1 MAFSL
6 IDFIV
11 ILQVTESDAVDVI
24 ETVLKDARTSLTT
37 QAYALTALL
46 KLSSRFPTISQY
58 VIDADL
64 HFHTFDYLRFTY
76 RI

>member
-1 MAFSL
+1 LAFSL

-24 ETVLKDARTSLTT
+24 ETVLKDVRTSLTT

-46 KLSSRFPTISQY
+46 KLSSRFPTISQ
-58 VIDADL
+58 
-64 HFHTFDYLRFTY
+64 
-76 RI
+76 